1 MSLMHYT
8 KKRNYIIYYL
18 PIQYREILIE
28 WYQKVDTSTMTS
40 TSSINF
46 IWNTYVYS
54 RLRCNSLHAR
64 RNILFV

>member
-1 MSLMHYT
+1 MSLMHYI
-8 KKRNYIIYYL
+8 KKRNYAIYYL

-46 IWNTYVYS
+46 IWNTYVCS
-54 RLRCNSLHAR
+54 RLKGNFSDAR
-64 RNILFV
+64 GILFV